1 MENGIEIAFQL
12 NNDSEG
18 TKTVLA
24 LADLTGNY
32 FLSNLDIDWRVFH
45 VTLDRQKYFRVL
57 FTGRKTGALHP
68 EVHKEI
74 REKFDS
80 MSKLPYAELM
90 RLYDR
95 EAKSSDF
102 RKCAI
107 KEIQEEYDL
116 WQDKFW
122 QYF

>member
-1 MENGIEIAFQL
+1 MEKGVEIAFQL
-12 NNDSEG
+12 NSGSEDAR
-18 TKTVLA
+18 VALA

-32 FLSNLDIDWRVFH
+32 FLRDFDLDWRVFH
-45 VTLDRQKYFRVL
+45 VTLDGQKYFRVL
-57 FTGRKTGALHP
+57 FSGRKTGTLHP
-68 EVHKEI
+68 EVHREI

-80 MSKLPYAELM
+80 MSKLPYSELM
-90 RLYDR
+90 HMY
-95 EAKSSDF
+95 EGESKSSEF
-102 RKCAI
+102 RKCKI